1 MNVTLEQARALD
13 ALARHGTFAAAAQ
26 ALHKGHTAVLYALRT
41 LEEQSELTLLDR
53 RGYRTRL
60 TPAGERVLEHCRKL
74 LTAEQELEAACAEI
88 RAGWEPTLRIL
99 FDGIFPAEPLLRV
112 VKQLRAEGAGT
123 RFHVS
128 AEFLA
133 GVEAAFVREEADLM
147 VSLLPPALPDL
158 RSYRLAELKAVL
170 VAHRSHPLAAKR
182 GLLKD
187 EELAPHLLLTVRGSD
202 PRLQLSTGALEGRCT
217 VHLNDFAAKK
227 AAILEGLGYGWL
239 PEHLMVRELR
249 RGELKALK
257 LARGA
262 THLFHPSLH
271 HRAGVRLGRAASR
284 VVQALTGVEP
294 SAKGTS
300 PAAQ

>member
-1 MNVTLEQARALD
+1 MNITLDQARALD

-26 ALHKGHTAVLYALRT
+26 ALHKGHTAVLYALRM
-41 LEEQSELTLLDR
+41 LEEQTELALLDR

-74 LTAEQELEAACAEI
+74 LAAERELEATCAEI
-88 RAGWEPTLRIL
+88 RAGWEPSLRIL
-99 FDGIFPAEPLLRV
+99 FDGIFPAEPVLRV

-133 GVEAAFVREEADLM
+133 GVEAAFVRDEADLM
-147 VSLLPPALPDL
+147 VSLLPPTLPDL
-158 RSYRLAELKAVL
+158 RSYRLADLKAVL
-170 VAHRSHPLAAKR
+170 VAHRSHPLAATR
-182 GLLKD
+182 GPLKD
-187 EELAPHLLLTVRGSD
+187 EQLAQHLLLTVRGSD
-202 PRLQLSTGALEGRCT
+202 PRLQLSTGALEGRST
-217 VHLNDFAAKK
+217 VHLNDFASKK

-239 PEHLMVRELR
+239 PEHLVKRELR

-257 LARGA
+257 LPRGA

-271 HRAGVRLGRAASR
+271 HRASVPLGRAASR
-284 VVQALTGVEP
+284 VVQALTGVE
-294 SAKGTS
+294 SS
-300 PAAQ
+300 P

>member
-13 ALARHGTFAAAAQ
+13 ALARHGTFASAAK

-41 LEEQSELTLLDR
+41 LEEQTELTLLDR

-74 LTAEQELEAACAEI
+74 LSAERELEATCAEI
-88 RAGWEPTLRIL
+88 RAGWEPSLRIV

-112 VKQLRAEGAGT
+112 VKELRAEGAGT

-128 AEFLA
+128 SEFLA
-133 GVEAAFVREEADLM
+133 GVEAAFVRDEADLM
-147 VSLLPPALPDL
+147 VSVLPPTLPGL
-158 RSYRLAELKAVL
+158 RTYRLPELKAVL
-170 VAHRSHPLAAKR
+170 VAHRSHPLAQRR
-182 GLLKD
+182 GVLKD
-187 EELAPHLLLTVRGSD
+187 EELAEHLLLTVRGSD
-202 PRLQLSTGALEGRCT
+202 PRLQLSTGSLEMHST

-239 PEHLMVRELR
+239 PEHLASRELR

-257 LARGA
+257 LQRGA
-262 THLFHPSLH
+262 THAFQPQLH
-271 HRAGVRLGRAASR
+271 HPASVKPGRAARR
-284 VVQALTGVEP
+284 VVKTLTGVEP
-294 SAKGTS
+294 
-300 PAAQ
+300 PP

>member
-1 MNVTLEQARALD
+1 MNVTLEQARALE

-41 LEEQSELTLLDR
+41 LEEQTELALLDR

-74 LTAEQELEAACAEI
+74 LAAERELEAACAEI
-88 RAGWEPTLRIL
+88 RAGWEPTLRII

-112 VKQLRAEGAGT
+112 VKQLRTEGAGT

-133 GVEAAFVREEADLM
+133 GVEATFAREEADVM
-147 VSLLPPALPDL
+147 VSVLPPTLPGL

-170 VAHRSHPLAAKR
+170 VAHRDHPLARMR
-182 GLLKD
+182 GPLKD
-187 EELAPHLLLTVRGSD
+187 EELARHLLLTVRGSD
-202 PRLQLSTGALEGRCT
+202 PRLQLSTGALETHST

-239 PEHLMVRELR
+239 PEHLMARERR
-249 RGELKALK
+249 RGELRALK

-284 VVQALTGVEP
+284 LVQALTGGEP
-294 SAKGTS
+294 T
-300 PAAQ
+300 P

>member
-1 MNVTLEQARALD
+1 MNLTLEQARALD
-13 ALARHGTFAAAAQ
+13 ALARHGTFAAAAK

-41 LEEQSELTLLDR
+41 LEEQTELTLLDR

-60 TPAGERVLEHCRKL
+60 TAAGERVLEHCRKL
-74 LTAEQELEAACAEI
+74 LAAERELEATCAEI
-88 RAGWEPTLRIL
+88 RAGWEPTLRII
-99 FDGIFPAEPLLRV
+99 FDGIFPSEPLLRA

-147 VSLLPPALPDL
+147 VSVLPPTLSGL
-158 RSYRLAELKAVL
+158 RSYRLEELKAVL
-170 VAHRSHPLAAKR
+170 VAHRSHPLAR
-182 GLLKD
+182 GRGPLKD
-187 EELAPHLLLTVRGSD
+187 EDLAEHLLLTVRGSD
-202 PRLQLSTGALEGRCT
+202 PRLQLSTGALEERST

-227 AAILEGLGYGWL
+227 AALMEGLGYGWL
-239 PEHLMVRELR
+239 PEHLMARELR

-284 VVQALTGVEP
+284 LVQALTGP
-294 SAKGTS
+294 RAPQATG
-300 PAAQ
+300 

>member
-1 MNVTLEQARALD
+1 MNVTLEQARALE
-13 ALARHGTFAAAAQ
+13 ALARHGTFAAAAE

-41 LEEQSELTLLDR
+41 LEEQTELVLLDR

-74 LTAEQELEAACAEI
+74 LAAERELEAACAEI
-88 RAGWEPTLRIL
+88 RAGWEPTLRII

-112 VKQLRAEGAGT
+112 VKQLRVEGAGT

-133 GVEAAFVREEADLM
+133 GVEATFARDEADVM
-147 VSLLPPALPDL
+147 VSLLPPTLPDL
-158 RSYRLAELKAVL
+158 RSYPLAELKAVL
-170 VAHRSHPLAAKR
+170 VAHRSHPLAKTR
-182 GLLKD
+182 GPLKD
-187 EELAPHLLLTVRGSD
+187 EELARHLLLTVRGSD
-202 PRLQLSTGALEGRCT
+202 PRLQLSTGALEGRST

-239 PEHLMVRELR
+239 PEYLMARELR
-249 RGELKALK
+249 RGELKPLK

-271 HRAGVRLGRAASR
+271 HRASVRLGRAASR
-284 VVQALTGVEP
+284 VVQALTGVAP
-294 SAKGTS
+294 
-300 PAAQ
+300 

>member
-13 ALARHGTFAAAAQ
+13 ALARQGTFAAAAK

-41 LEEQSELTLLDR
+41 LEEQTELVLLDR

-74 LTAEQELEAACAEI
+74 LEAERELEAACAEI
-88 RAGWEPTLRIL
+88 RAGWEPTLRII

-133 GVEAAFVREEADLM
+133 GVEAAFTRDEADLM
-147 VSLLPPALPDL
+147 VSVLPPTLPDL
-158 RSYRLAELKAVL
+158 RSYRLADLKAVL
-170 VAHRSHPLAAKR
+170 VAHRSHPLATQR
-182 GLLKD
+182 GPLKD
-187 EELAPHLLLTVRGSD
+187 EELARHLLLTVRGSD
-202 PRLQLSTGALEGRCT
+202 PRLQLSTGALEGRST

-239 PEHLMVRELR
+239 PEHLMKRELR

-257 LARGA
+257 LASGA

-284 VVQALTGVEP
+284 VVQALTGVELP
-294 SAKGTS
+294 T
-300 PAAQ
+300 PP